1 MIHSLDVDA
10 VGDLVAGTALPLP
23 ARLLVGG
30 FVYLFLLQF
39 FWVLRRDLLQVQAG
53 AQAMLTLVEAP
64 PEAVDAGLQVGQ
76 AFVVTSPATLGR
88 APGNTVVVPA
98 QTVSLSHQ
106 RLVFRN
112 GGWWIEDLGSTNG
125 TFVNDQ
131 PVAGITRLAAGDVVG
146 CGPQVRF
153 RLHEQ

>member
-1 MIHSLDVDA
+1 
-10 VGDLVAGTALPLP
+10 VGVLSGLFPPEGLP
-23 ARLLVGG
+23 APLRAVLGG
-30 FVYLFLLQF
+30 LVYLFLLQF
-39 FWVLRRDLLQVQAG
+39 LWVLRRDLQRAQAG
-53 AQAMLTLVEAP
+53 AQATLTLIEAP
-64 PEAVDAGLQVGQ
+64 QETLEAGLQVGQ

-98 QTVSLSHQ
+98 QTVSLTHL
-106 RLVFRN
+106 RFVYRN

-125 TFVNDQ
+125 TFVDGR
-131 PVAGITRLAAGDVVG
+131 PVAGITGLARGAIVG